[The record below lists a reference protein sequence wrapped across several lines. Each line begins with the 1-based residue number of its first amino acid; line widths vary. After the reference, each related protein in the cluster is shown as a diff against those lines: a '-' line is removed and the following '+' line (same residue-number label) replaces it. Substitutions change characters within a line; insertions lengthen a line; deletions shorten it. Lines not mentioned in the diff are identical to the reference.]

1 MADAHHHRA
10 SSGLKQKNKSHK
22 SSSKRATKRAAGAG
36 RVERLG
42 PGKKAGNAAGAKEKR
57 LQRAKQL
64 RQSKR
69 DELAADRRG
78 LHRGGDA
85 PLNVAVVPLGAA
97 CDGAAVAASLPGGA
111 ARVGHGDV
119 AGALDA
125 AARADVVVFV
135 MCPTALDDDGAAE
148 AMDDDD
154 GRSRATTAGVAQLE
168 ACSPEAR
175 DAVAALK
182 AAGLPA
188 VLGVLA
194 PPDGDAPWSGKAQ
207 RKRES
212 LARRFF
218 GAEFGDAVPWV
229 DAGAGGVAAAVAALP
244 PKTPQWRARR
254 ARLEV
259 AAMRPEPGGLVLE
272 GWVRDAPLSPSRLL
286 HVRGSGAARI
296 AEIAVFRT
304 SDTSGRPDAV
314 LAGDCAEPLETANAD
329 DFLNNGEQT
338 WPSADETARAPE
350 PAPETDAD
358 YFKAWD
364 VPDDGDGDGDGDGA
378 GDDAMAVDDAKAA
391 AFDEELEFP
400 DEVDVAEDANARDR
414 FARYRA
420 LPSFAASDWDVYDS
434 LPRSYA
440 KVHALARYDAAR
452 RRAFDAAD
460 APGGAA
466 VGAYVR
472 VVLEVAPGAPPP
484 DAAAPA
490 ASQLLQHEN
499 RLTVAH
505 FLVKRVSLGAGASAA
520 DDVDEEPLAS
530 KELLTATCGHRSW
543 PCRPVF
549 STHALKGAKAK
560 YERFLRRGDHF
571 VCSVF
576 GPLTFGPAPVFLRR
590 ATGEVVAAGAALDCD
605 PNRVTLKRAVLT
617 GLPARTHKRKAV
629 VKQMFYNPRDVL
641 YFKPAALTT
650 KHGLTCHITEPIGT
664 HGHFKVAL
672 SKPMKQNDTILLT
685 LYKRV
690 YPKLPGGDD
699 DDAPLAIS

>member
-42 PGKKAGNAAGAKEKR
+42 PGKKAGNAAGARRSGSSARSSCASPSATSSPRTAGACTAAATRPER
-57 LQRAKQL
+57 RRRAP
-64 RQSKR
+64 RRSVR
-69 DELAADRRG
+69 RRG
-78 LHRGGDA
+78 GR
-85 PLNVAVVPLGAA
+85 
-97 CDGAAVAASLPGGA
+97 ASLRAA

-154 GRSRATTAGVAQLE
+154 GR
-168 ACSPEAR
+168 
-175 DAVAALK
+175 
-182 AAGLPA
+182 
-188 VLGVLA
+188 
-194 PPDGDAPWSGKAQ
+194 
-207 RKRES
+207 
-212 LARRFF
+212 
-218 GAEFGDAVPWV
+218 
-229 DAGAGGVAAAVAALP
+229 
-244 PKTPQWRARR
+244 RARR
-254 ARLEV
+254 PRA
-259 AAMRPEPGGLVLE
+259 
-272 GWVRDAPLSPSRLL
+272 SRNW
-286 HVRGSGAARI
+286 RR
-296 AEIAVFRT
+296 
-304 SDTSGRPDAV
+304 
-314 LAGDCAEPLETANAD
+314 
-329 DFLNNGEQT
+329 
-338 WPSADETARAPE
+338 
-350 PAPETDAD
+350 
-358 YFKAWD
+358 
-364 VPDDGDGDGDGDGA
+364 
-378 GDDAMAVDDAKAA
+378 A

-434 LPRSYA
+434 LQRSYA
-440 KVHALARYDAAR
+440 KVHAARSTPR

-484 DAAAPA
+484 GCARR
-490 ASQLLQHEN
+490 ASSYST
-499 RLTVAH
+499 RTGS
-505 FLVKRVSLGAGASAA
+505 R
-520 DDVDEEPLAS
+520 
-530 KELLTATCGHRSW
+530 W